1 MKQIKAKWI
10 RRGVAAALAILL
22 LVGIVLDISVF
33 ATEGENTEHIP
44 TATSNIPGE
53 NARGE
58 AETPTSGENSAS
70 DQPKPTF
77 AVDEDDDNSIRI
89 KVGNNSL
96 LFGNDFAT
104 RDNIKGLAF
113 IAGNTIT
120 VDNSAKY
127 GFVAGNTV
135 KISGAIQNDLFV
147 TGNLL
152 NITETANIGGDVF
165 AAGNEM
171 VVQTDLPGD
180 LAFTGSTLKIEGTT
194 IRGNVNLSVD
204 KVVFDANTKIEGSL
218 TYNDTATIVGLGNA
232 SIKNV
237 ESYHIDEEEPSLAR
251 EFYAK
256 FLSMVGLFIVML
268 VLIFLMP
275 RLHHEVAR
283 TDNTQG
289 IIVRMATGAW
299 LLILIPIL
307 AIFALCS
314 VVGVPLGLILIALYV
329 IAIYVSQGFAGVW
342 VGHLVIE
349 KLAKSRA
356 NVYIEALVGIILLGV
371 LSMLP
376 YIGGLIYFLSL
387 LLGFGTLAHYFKPNK
402 FVEVDSGDGKNGKLL
417 AEKPFTKSSTQSSS
431 KSVGKLSDKSATK
444 SSAKTP
450 IKPDSK
456 KSQAKSSDENNSQTN

>member
-1 MKQIKAKWI
+1 MNQTKAKWI
-10 RRGVAAALAILL
+10 RCGVAAVLAILL
-22 LVGIVLDISVF
+22 LAGIALDVSALSVK
-33 ATEGENTEHIP
+33 EGEENAPVT
-44 TATSNIPGE
+44 TMTTSEVPGD

-58 AETPTSGENSAS
+58 AENPANNGL
-70 DQPKPTF
+70 KPTF

-113 IAGNTIT
+113 IAGNT
-120 VDNSAKY
+120 VAVENSTKY

-135 KISGAIQNDLFV
+135 KIAGTIQNDLFV

-152 NITETANIGGDVF
+152 NIAETANIGGDVF

-180 LAFTGSTLKIEGTT
+180 LAFTGNTLKIEGTT
-194 IRGNVNLSVD
+194 IHGNVNLSVD
-204 KVVFDANTKIEGSL
+204 KVVFDAETKIEGSL

-232 SIKNV
+232 NIKNV

-256 FLSMVGLFIVML
+256 FLSMVGLFLVML

-289 IIVRMATGAW
+289 VIIRMATGAW
-299 LLILIPIL
+299 LLILIPVL

-356 NVYIEALVGIILLGV
+356 NVYIEALVGIVLLGV

-376 YIGGLIYFLSL
+376 HIGGLIYFLSL

>member
-1 MKQIKAKWI
+1 MNQTKAKWI
-10 RRGVAAALAILL
+10 RCGVAAVLAILL
-22 LVGIVLDISVF
+22 LAGIALDVSALSVK
-33 ATEGENTEHIP
+33 EGEENAPVT
-44 TATSNIPGE
+44 TMTTSEVPGD

-58 AETPTSGENSAS
+58 AENPANNGL
-70 DQPKPTF
+70 KPTF

-113 IAGNTIT
+113 IAGNT
-120 VDNSAKY
+120 VAVENSTKY

-135 KISGAIQNDLFV
+135 KIAGTIQNDLFV

-152 NITETANIGGDVF
+152 NIAETANIGGDVF

-171 VVQTDLPGD
+171 VAQTDLPGD
-180 LAFTGSTLKIEGTT
+180 LAFTGNTLKIEGTT
-194 IRGNVNLSVD
+194 IHGNVNLSVD
-204 KVVFDANTKIEGSL
+204 KVVFDAETKIEGSL

-232 SIKNV
+232 NIKNV

-256 FLSMVGLFIVML
+256 FLSMVGLFLVML

-289 IIVRMATGAW
+289 VIIRMATGAW
-299 LLILIPIL
+299 LLILIPVL

-356 NVYIEALVGIILLGV
+356 NVYIEALVGIVLLGV

-376 YIGGLIYFLSL
+376 HIGGLIYFLSL

>member
-1 MKQIKAKWI
+1 MNQTKAKWI
-10 RRGVAAALAILL
+10 RCGVAAVLAILL
-22 LVGIVLDISVF
+22 LAGIALDVSALSVK
-33 ATEGENTEHIP
+33 EGEENAPVT
-44 TATSNIPGE
+44 TMTTSEVPGD

-58 AETPTSGENSAS
+58 AENPANNGL
-70 DQPKPTF
+70 KPTF

-113 IAGNTIT
+113 IAGNT
-120 VDNSAKY
+120 VAVENSTKY

-135 KISGAIQNDLFV
+135 KIAGTIQNDLFV

-152 NITETANIGGDVF
+152 NIAETANIGGDVF

-180 LAFTGSTLKIEGTT
+180 LAFTGNTLKIEGTT
-194 IRGNVNLSVD
+194 IHGNVNLSVD
-204 KVVFDANTKIEGSL
+204 KVVFDAETKIEGSL

-232 SIKNV
+232 NIKNV

-256 FLSMVGLFIVML
+256 FLSMVGLFLVML

-289 IIVRMATGAW
+289 VIIRMATGAW
-299 LLILIPIL
+299 LLILIPVL
-307 AIFALCS
+307 AIFARCS
-314 VVGVPLGLILIALYV
+314 VVGVPLGVILIALYV

-356 NVYIEALVGIILLGV
+356 NVYIEALVGIVLLGV

-376 YIGGLIYFLSL
+376 HIGGLIYFLSL